1 MRETTRPLLE
11 LRAFTVDFR
20 RGDRWL
26 RVVDGV
32 DLSIAAGESVGLIGE
47 SGCGKSTTAGA
58 VLRLVPAGTK
68 ARIHGSALYDGR
80 DLLQLSPSEMRRIR
94 GKEIA
99 LIPQDPLAALNPL
112 FTIGAQVR
120 EAVAAHARLSGP
132 ALRETTLRSLER
144 VRLDAPETRAR
155 QYPHELSGGMRQRA
169 VGAIA
174 TAAAPRLLIADEPT
188 TALDVTLQARY
199 LDMLA
204 DLKVVG
210 GLAMLF
216 ITHDP
221 GVVARLCDRVAVM
234 YAGRIVESGPVE
246 RVLGT
251 PSHWYTRALLDS
263 IPPVDRRLPRLPTI
277 AGAPPAIGELSAGCR
292 FAPRCARAERRC
304 GDGEPNLTPCGDQ
317 HSVRCW
323 FPLEGLR
330 G

>member
-1 MRETTRPLLE
+1 
-11 LRAFTVDFR
+11 
-20 RGDRWL
+20 
-26 RVVDGV
+26 
-32 DLSIAAGESVGLIGE
+32 
-47 SGCGKSTTAGA
+47 
-58 VLRLVPAGTK
+58 
-68 ARIHGSALYDGR
+68 
-80 DLLQLSPSEMRRIR
+80 
-94 GKEIA
+94 
-99 LIPQDPLAALNPL
+99 LNPL
-112 FTIGAQVR
+112 FTIGAQVG
-120 EAVAAHARLSGP
+120 EAVAAHARPS
-132 ALRETTLRSLER
+132 ASELREIVLRSLER

-174 TAAAPRLLIADEPT
+174 TAAGPRLLIADEPT

-204 DLKVVG
+204 ELQASS

-246 RVLGT
+246 RVLGA

-263 IPPVDRRLPRLPTI
+263 IPPLDRRLPRLPTI
-277 AGAPPAIGELSAGCR
+277 AGAPPTIGELSAGCR
-292 FAPRCARAERRC
+292 FAPRCVRAERRC
-304 GDGEPNLTPCGDQ
+304 TDSEPSLTTRRER

-323 FPLEGLR
+323 FPVEGAQ